1 MCQRTVSLCL
11 AERRNAAM
19 DTRRIGDLEVTIVG
33 IGCNNFGRRLDS
45 AGAGAVV
52 HAAME
57 AGINLFDTADVYGD
71 GASEEYL
78 GRALGSRR
86 RDEVIIATKFG
97 VQLGDDPNRGGA
109 SPRWIERAVED
120 SLRRLGTDRI
130 DLYQLHKP
138 DENTPVE
145 DTLEALDRLVSAGK
159 VRQIGCSNH
168 SGVQIEAA
176 LSISRERGLAR
187 YVSVQN
193 EYSLLHREPEK
204 GVTEACRRNGLA
216 LLPYFPLASGML
228 TGKYTRGEEAPAGS
242 RLARMS
248 ASRADRFA
256 NARNFARVERLAVF
270 AEERGHTILELAIS
284 WLVAQPVVSS
294 VIAGAMSPEQ
304 VWANADAARWELL
317 PEDLAEVDRITG

>member
-1 MCQRTVSLCL
+1 M
-11 AERRNAAM
+11 
-19 DTRRIGDLEVTIVG
+19 
-33 IGCNNFGRRLDS
+33 
-45 AGAGAVV
+45 
-52 HAAME
+52 
-57 AGINLFDTADVYGD
+57 
-71 GASEEYL
+71 
-78 GRALGSRR
+78 
-86 RDEVIIATKFG
+86 
-97 VQLGDDPNRGGA
+97 
-109 SPRWIERAVED
+109 
-120 SLRRLGTDRI
+120 RRLGTDRI

-168 SGVQIEAA
+168 SGAQIEAA

-204 GVTEACRRNGLA
+204 GVTEVCRRNGLA

-228 TGKYTRGEEAPAGS
+228 TGKYIRGEEAPVGS

-256 NARNFARVERLAVF
+256 NARNFDRVERLAVF
-270 AEERGHTILELAIS
+270 AEERGHTILELAMS
-284 WLVAQPVVSS
+284 WLVAQPVVAS
-294 VIAGAMSPEQ
+294 VIAGAMSPGQ
-304 VWANADAARWELL
+304 VRANAAAARWELL
-317 PEDLAEVDRITG
+317 PEDLAEVDRITSDLAA

>member
-1 MCQRTVSLCL
+1 
-11 AERRNAAM
+11 M

-45 AGAGAVV
+45 AGASAVV

-71 GASEEYL
+71 GVSEEYL
-78 GRALGSRR
+78 GKALGSR

-138 DENTPVE
+138 DDNTPVE

-176 LSISRERGLAR
+176 LSISRKRGLAR

-204 GVTEACRRNGLA
+204 GVTEVCRRNGLA

-256 NARNFARVERLAVF
+256 NARNFDCVERLAVF
-270 AEERGHTILELAIS
+270 AEERGHTILELAMS
-284 WLVAQPVVSS
+284 WLVAQPLVSS
-294 VIAGAMSPEQ
+294 VIAGAMSPGQ
-304 VWANADAARWELL
+304 VRANAAAARWELL
-317 PEDLAEVDRITG
+317 PEDLAEVDRITGDLAA

>member
-1 MCQRTVSLCL
+1 
-11 AERRNAAM
+11 M

-45 AGAGAVV
+45 AGASAVV

-71 GASEEYL
+71 GVSEEYL
-78 GRALGSRR
+78 GKALGSR

-138 DENTPVE
+138 DDNTPVE

-176 LSISRERGLAR
+176 LSISRKRGLAR

-204 GVTEACRRNGLA
+204 GVTEVCRRNGLA

-256 NARNFARVERLAVF
+256 NARNFDCVERLAVF
-270 AEERGHTILELAIS
+270 AEERGHTILELAMS
-284 WLVAQPVVSS
+284 WLVAQPLVSS
-294 VIAGAMSPEQ
+294 VIAGAMSPGQ
-304 VWANADAARWELL
+304 VRANAAAVRWELL
-317 PEDLAEVDRITG
+317 PEDLAEIDRITGDLAA

>member
-1 MCQRTVSLCL
+1 
-11 AERRNAAM
+11 M
-19 DTRRIGDLEVTIVG
+19 DTRKIGDLDVTIVG
-33 IGCNNFGRRLDS
+33 IGCNNFGRRLDRS
-45 AGAGAVV
+45 GTDAVV

-57 AGINLFDTADVYGD
+57 VGINFFDTADVYGD

-78 GRALGSRR
+78 GKALGSR

-97 VQLGDDPNRGGA
+97 LQLGDDPSHSGA

-130 DLYQLHKP
+130 DLYQLHRP
-138 DENTPVE
+138 DEDTPIE
-145 DTLEALDRLVSAGK
+145 DTLEALDRLISAGK

-168 SGVQIEAA
+168 SEAQIEYA
-176 LSISRERGLAR
+176 LSASRERGLAR
-187 YVSVQN
+187 SVSVQN

-204 GVTEACRRNGLA
+204 NGVTEACRRNGLA

-228 TGKYTRGEEAPAGS
+228 TGKYTRGEEAPPDS

-248 ASRADRFA
+248 PSRAGRFA
-256 NARNFARVERLAVF
+256 SDRNFDRVEQLEAF
-270 AEERGHTILELAIS
+270 AKERGHTILELAIS
-284 WLVAQPVVSS
+284 WLVAQPVVAS

-304 VWANADAARWELL
+304 VRTNADAAKWKLL
-317 PEDLAEVDRITG
+317 PEDLAEVDRITRA

>member
-1 MCQRTVSLCL
+1 
-11 AERRNAAM
+11 M

-45 AGAGAVV
+45 AGASAVV

-71 GASEEYL
+71 GVSEEYL
-78 GRALGSRR
+78 GKALGSR

-138 DENTPVE
+138 DDNTPVE

-176 LSISRERGLAR
+176 LSISRKRGLAR

-204 GVTEACRRNGLA
+204 GVTEVCRRNGLA

-256 NARNFARVERLAVF
+256 NARNFDCVERLAVF
-270 AEERGHTILELAIS
+270 AEERGHTILELAMS
-284 WLVAQPVVSS
+284 WLVAQPLVSS
-294 VIAGAMSPEQ
+294 VIAGAMSPGQ
-304 VWANADAARWELL
+304 VRANAAAARWELL
-317 PEDLAEVDRITG
+317 PEDLVEVDRITGDLAA